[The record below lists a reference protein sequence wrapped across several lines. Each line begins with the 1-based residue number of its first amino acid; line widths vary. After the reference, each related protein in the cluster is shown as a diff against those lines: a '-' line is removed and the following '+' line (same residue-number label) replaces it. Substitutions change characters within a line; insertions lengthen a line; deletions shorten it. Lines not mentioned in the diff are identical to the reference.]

1 MTTRHIIGAAAS
13 LVLAAAAAA
22 PLAAQG
28 AVQNASDLAAR
39 IHAAPD
45 GKVRFSYRVRP
56 DVCGDGNSIST
67 NDGRRASSDVES
79 TCEHGP
85 GRVVLDVRGHA
96 VTGLRTYVGGKW
108 RSEAATDLGDVPPQA
123 AADYLLSLAHDAQS
137 SVAKRAIFPA
147 SIADGVTVWPTLMK
161 IARDD
166 GYQRDVRRD
175 AVFWLGQ
182 LAGNAATAGLA
193 ELAAADTVD
202 RAVRESAVFALSQQ
216 HEAGVPELIHIAR
229 TNRDPEIRRKA
240 IFWLGQSNDPRALAL
255 FEDLLAKGKSGSR

>member
-1 MTTRHIIGAAAS
+1 MMTQRILGVAAGI
-13 LVLAAAAAA
+13 VLAAATAA
-22 PLAAQG
+22 PVAAQNTVRSAG
-28 AVQNASDLAAR
+28 DLAAR
-39 IHAAPD
+39 IRSAPD

-67 NDGRRASSDVES
+67 NDDRRASSDIES

-96 VTGLRTYVGGKW
+96 VTGLRTYVGGRW
-108 RSEAATDLGDVPPQA
+108 RSGAVATDLGDVPPQA
-123 AADYLLSLAHDAQS
+123 AAEYFLSLAHDGQS
-137 SVAKRAIFPA
+137 GVAKHAIFPA

-182 LAGNAATAGLA
+182 LAGTAATAGLA

-229 TNRDPEIRRKA
+229 TNKDPEIRRKA

-255 FEDLLAKGKSGSR
+255 FEDLLAKGKS